1 MLLFLFIYQH
11 FCRCIMLDL
20 PRFSLTILL
29 LEIFWRIHL
38 LNYGYLITNLTS
50 IDSYVFHELKI
61 AIQQPLFF
69 TQSEYIV
76 VGQSPSHVQLFTT
89 PRTAACQASL
99 SLTISWSLPQFMS
112 IESVMQS
119 NHPIPCHPFLHLPPI
134 FPSIRVFSS
143 ESALLIRWPKYQNFS
158 FNISLF
164 SEYSGLTSF
173 KIDWFDLLAFHGLCL
188 MAKVLLFCLASLF
201 SFFFCIFSFL

>member
-11 FCRCIMLDL
+11 FHRCIMLDL
-20 PRFSLTILL
+20 PRFSLKILL

-38 LNYGYLITNLTS
+38 LNYGYLIANLTS
-50 IDSYVFHELKI
+50 IDSYVFRELKI
-61 AIQQPLFF
+61 AIQQKPFF
-69 TQSEYIV
+69 SQSEYI

-112 IESVMQS
+112 IESVMPS
-119 NHPIPCHPFLHLPPI
+119 NRPIPCHPFLLLPPI
-134 FPSIRVFSS
+134 FPSIRVFSN

-173 KIDWFDLLAFHGLCL
+173 KIDWFDLLAFHGFCL
-188 MAKVLLFCLASLF
+188 MAKVLFCLASLF
-201 SFFFCIFSFL
+201 SFLFVFSHSFN